1 VSFGLHERPADWAA
15 SAPVR
20 LDYRLTLNGQPEQVF
35 DVLAD
40 HDRWPT
46 WFDGMRR
53 TRVDGPL
60 TTLGTLRTVWVGAAR
75 VQEHFVVWDRPRRLT
90 LYVVQSNVPGMR
102 VMAEDWQLVPVDGRT
117 ILSVTVGVDPAGP
130 HDGRAVHPGR
140 SRPDQGVRMKGS
152 GPTRNR
158 PWPMLVTAY
167 QVNPGRR
174 PG

>member
-1 VSFGLHERPADWAA
+1 VSFGLQERPADWVV

-102 VMAEDWQLVPVDGRT
+102 VMAEDWQLAPVDGRT
-117 ILSVTVGVDPAGP
+117 ILSITVGVDPAGP
-130 HDGRAVHPGR
+130 LRAVPGSVRMMVGR
-140 SRPDQGVRMKGS
+140 S
-152 GPTRNR
+152 TRGAAG
-158 PWPMLVTAY
+158 LTKVFD
-167 QVNPGRR
+167 
-174 PG
+174 